1 MEIDS
6 LAPLESLKPTI
17 KARWKTLLREIPSR
31 PRQTTAVVMPE
42 MLVLMIDDT
51 LTRLTGKLRCLP
63 DRASI
68 SPVPTHHQKAKT
80 SCQCGLNLLMNYYL
94 SGVRALR
101 DILRSEPGLDRRHI
115 CRCFNL
121 LAREEVLALASICR
135 FRGSATCGLRPL
147 KSRTAEGLINGS

>member
-6 LAPLESLKPTI
+6 LTLLESLKPTI

-31 PRQTTAVVMPE
+31 PRQSTAVVMPE

-51 LTRLTGKLRCLP
+51 LGRLASKLHRLP
-63 DRASI
+63 DRASFP
-68 SPVPTHHQKAKT
+68 PVTAHHQKAKAN
-80 SCQCGLNLLMNYYL
+80 CQCGLNLLMNYYL

-101 DILRSEPGLDRRHI
+101 DILAGEPGLDRRHI

-121 LAREEVLALASICR
+121 LAREEVLALASVCR

-147 KSRTAEGLINGS
+147 KPRTTGGLINAS